1 MQAESRQCLS
11 SNVKCQRNLV
21 TWAGLW
27 FYPDLLS
34 NLLSAYKSC
43 VSCAGSTGSCETN
56 SEQNL
61 QHMICNTDTPPRI
74 LLLKLRQKY
83 EFYPSVC
90 SRNMPWRSFVC
101 CQVLLTIMR
110 SCIGSRH
117 HDCKRWYTWH
127 LWHLSTLLGPKLLSS
142 EAMGWHS
149 TRFPHCVLQGS
160 VSTSQQ
166 FEAFGLRSK
175 HLMWS
180 LKELVGQGLYRNM
193 SLGEAQ
199 IRMDLITL
207 TSVSHMARHH
217 VCQSLLVGFW
227 LQAQSTAVPS
237 LFGVNT
243 AMEAKHIIPKDQIV
257 RHQNLW
263 KTNFFPLTHW
273 VHCAKS
279 SWIDRSDQ
287 RNICIHLYSR
297 LPMEH
302 LD

>member
-1 MQAESRQCLS
+1 MA
-11 SNVKCQRNLV
+11 
-21 TWAGLW
+21 
-27 FYPDLLS
+27 
-34 NLLSAYKSC
+34 
-43 VSCAGSTGSCETN
+43 
-56 SEQNL
+56 
-61 QHMICNTDTPPRI
+61 CN
-74 LLLKLRQKY
+74 
-83 EFYPSVC
+83 PSVC

-207 TSVSHMARHH
+207 TSVPHMARHH
-217 VCQSLLVGFW
+217 ICQSLLVGFW
-227 LQAQSTAVPS
+227 LQAQSTAVPFFVS
-237 LFGVNT
+237 EYSNGS
-243 AMEAKHIIPKDQIV
+243 
-257 RHQNLW
+257 
-263 KTNFFPLTHW
+263 KTY
-273 VHCAKS
+273 
-279 SWIDRSDQ
+279 
-287 RNICIHLYSR
+287 YS
-297 LPMEH
+297 
-302 LD
+302 